1 MCYAIP
7 GKVKEIRDK
16 IVVVDYFGE
25 EKKAINELDD
35 LQVGDHIYAQ
45 GGYVIERIPLE
56 QALSILSVWKETFFE
71 LQEADLRLSQ
81 LDMEKEGV
89 DKRLTIILDKILE
102 NIKPKK
108 EELLYLLD
116 VVGKPSLELIYK
128 TANFLR
134 HKHLKNSCCVHGIIE
149 ISNYCPQKCVYCGIS
164 AYNKMLPRYRMEPE
178 EIIKVAVEAVK
189 KFGFRALVLQ
199 SGEDTF
205 YKVKDLA
212 NIIKRIKQEVGVLIC
227 ISFGEVGLEGLEQ
240 LYQAGA
246 RAILM
251 RFETSNPKLYEQ
263 LHPGRKLDTRIAHIK
278 RAREIGYLV
287 MTGSL
292 IGIKGQTNSD
302 IINDIY
308 LTKEL
313 DAEMFSFGPFLPHP
327 QTPLAKCSHTD
338 EDSMLKVLA
347 VARFLDPDNAK
358 ILITTAFETLSS
370 QARKRGLIAG
380 ANSVM
385 LNVTPLQY
393 RGQYTIYPNR
403 AHDQDQIDVQISET
417 VNFLRSLG
425 RAPTDLGVSI

>member
-1 MCYAIP
+1 MIYDRTP
-7 GKVKEIRDK
+7 LNL
-16 IVVVDYFGE
+16 
-25 EKKAINELDD
+25 NE
-35 LQVGDHIYAQ
+35 V
-45 GGYVIERIPLE
+45 
-56 QALSILSVWKETFFE
+56 
-71 LQEADLRLSQ
+71 
-81 LDMEKEGV
+81 
-89 DKRLTIILDKILE
+89 DKILE

-116 VVGKPSLELIYK
+116 IKDKSSLELIYK

-149 ISNYCPQKCVYCGIS
+149 TSNHCLQKCTYCGIS
-164 AYNKMLPRYRMEPE
+164 AHNKTLPRYRMEPE
-178 EIIKVAVEAVK
+178 EIIKVAIEAVT

-199 SGEDTF
+199 SGEDAF

-227 ISFGEVGLEGLEQ
+227 ISFGEVGLEGLDQ

-251 RFETSNPKLYEQ
+251 RFETSNSKLYEK
-263 LHPGRKLDTRIAHIK
+263 LHPGRKLETRIAHIR

-338 EDSMLKVLA
+338 EDNMLKVLA
-347 VARFLDPDNAK
+347 IARFLDPDNAK
-358 ILITTAFETLSS
+358 ILVTTAFETLSS

-385 LNVTPLQY
+385 LNVTPLTY
-393 RGQYTIYPNR
+393 RGQYAIYPNR
-403 AHDQDQIDVQISET
+403 AHDHDQIDAQISDT

-425 RAPTDLGVSI
+425 RAPTDLGISS